1 MHDVMTGFFMPNAN
15 DDAENIT
22 AGFGTTTN
30 VINGG
35 VECGGSTENS
45 KAYDRGQYF
54 LKWLDFFGLPAEA
67 ESSLGCKD

>member
-15 DDAENIT
+15 DDAASIT

-35 VECGGSTENS
+35 VECGGTVENS
-45 KAYDRGQYF
+45 KAYDRG
-54 LKWLDFFGLPAEA
+54 
-67 ESSLGCKD
+67 